1 MEEQNKDLIIAE
13 RQTKEKI
20 AEIIN
25 QSGLPAFILK
35 AMMQDFFNQLN
46 IIEQQQYQEAMG
58 IKPIADE
65 NIEKKGE

>member
-25 QSGLPAFILK
+25 KSELPAFVLK

-58 IKPIADE
+58 IEPIINE

>member
-1 MEEQNKDLIIAE
+1 MENMNKDLIIAE

-20 AEIIN
+20 AGIIN
-25 QSGLPAFILK
+25 QSELPAFVLK

-58 IKPIADE
+58 IEPIADE